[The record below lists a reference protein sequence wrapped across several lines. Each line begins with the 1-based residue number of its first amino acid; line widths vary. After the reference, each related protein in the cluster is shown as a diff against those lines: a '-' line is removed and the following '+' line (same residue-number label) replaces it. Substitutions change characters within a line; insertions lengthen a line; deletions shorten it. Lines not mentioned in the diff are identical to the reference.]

1 MNCLR
6 RARVKWAAA
15 FGAIVASA
23 CGGVFADELSA
34 CGDLAGRCPRT
45 QSMAARFSGTE
56 AAGPRYEPS
65 IALSGAPVPTSLDFS
80 EQPRWVSNL
89 AVVVGG
95 YKAFESLRAPSAKE
109 GARLWAGQFFDRLEL
124 LPIRPGP
131 GGGSKGLVGIS
142 LYSCRGHCSEV
153 GDLRSINVS
162 LAFDNKGD
170 GGQKQLVLGARMS
183 FK

>member
-1 MNCLR
+1 MSNLR

-15 FGAIVASA
+15 FGAIVAST

-34 CGDLAGRCPRT
+34 CADLGGRCPRA
-45 QSMAARFSGTE
+45 QGMAARFSGTE
-56 AAGPRYEPS
+56 AAFARYEPPV
-65 IALSGAPVPTSLDFS
+65 AFAGAPAPVSLDFS

-95 YKAFESLRAPSAKE
+95 YKAFESLRPPTAKE
-109 GARLWAGQFFDRLEL
+109 GARLWAGRLFDRLEL
-124 LPIRPGP
+124 LPTRPGA
-131 GGGSKGLVGIS
+131 GGGSKGLVGVS
-142 LYSCRGHCSEV
+142 LYSCRGYCSGV
-153 GDLRSINVS
+153 GDLRSIDVS

-170 GGQKQLVLGARMS
+170 GGQKQLVLGARMA